1 MSAAQR
7 DQVVATLRAHADE
20 LRELGASRLFL
31 FGSVARGEARPDSD
45 VDLFMEFDDPRF
57 SLIDLLTLKYRVE
70 DVLHRPADLMTRG
83 SLHPRLRNDIERSA
97 VQVF

>member
-7 DQVVATLRAHADE
+7 DQVVAVLRAHADE
-20 LRELGASRLFL
+20 LRDLGASRLFL

-45 VDLFMEFDDPRF
+45 VDLFLEFDDPRF